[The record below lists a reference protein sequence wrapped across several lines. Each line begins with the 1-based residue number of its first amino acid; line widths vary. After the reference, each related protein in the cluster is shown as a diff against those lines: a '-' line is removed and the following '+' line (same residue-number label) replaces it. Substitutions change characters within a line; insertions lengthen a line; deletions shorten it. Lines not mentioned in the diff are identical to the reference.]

1 MKTLCWS
8 TLLFIPLVL
17 WGCSGD
23 SRNGVVKRVV
33 LPADEVHEGWYFAS
47 GDQVIIQGTV
57 NGDVYVAGGMVQV
70 DGIVNGDLLA
80 AGGAVVINGRVSDD
94 VRAAGGNVECNGS
107 VGKNVTVAG
116 GNVRL
121 SRGAEVGG
129 GVLGAGGDIRIG
141 GIVHEQVMLTGGEAE
156 IEGDVGGDVR
166 FAGGGITT
174 LPGASIRGD
183 LRARLENPDRA
194 QIAPGTVKGSVE
206 LTTERKEARGTIMGY
221 SVMHFWFKIL
231 WALSLLVA
239 AVVLILLFPRAA
251 EDTGRVIWEHPWW
264 SLLWGFVG
272 IGVIPLAVVALCIT
286 VIGIPV
292 GLMVLM
298 LYFWALYLSQLALG
312 IVFGQRVFMPGST
325 GTLLLAALAGIVLV
339 QVLTFVPYL
348 GMVVILAGVLLGLGG
363 ILEVVR
369 GRLVPRESMSPPL
382 A

>member
-129 GVLGAGGDIRIG
+129 VCWVPAGTS
-141 GIVHEQVMLTGGEAE
+141 ESA
-156 IEGDVGGDVR
+156 
-166 FAGGGITT
+166 
-174 LPGASIRGD
+174 ASCT
-183 LRARLENPDRA
+183 N
-194 QIAPGTVKGSVE
+194 K
-206 LTTERKEARGTIMGY
+206 
-221 SVMHFWFKIL
+221 
-231 WALSLLVA
+231 
-239 AVVLILLFPRAA
+239 
-251 EDTGRVIWEHPWW
+251 
-264 SLLWGFVG
+264 
-272 IGVIPLAVVALCIT
+272 
-286 VIGIPV
+286 
-292 GLMVLM
+292 
-298 LYFWALYLSQLALG
+298 
-312 IVFGQRVFMPGST
+312 
-325 GTLLLAALAGIVLV
+325 
-339 QVLTFVPYL
+339 
-348 GMVVILAGVLLGLGG
+348 
-363 ILEVVR
+363 
-369 GRLVPRESMSPPL
+369 
-382 A
+382 

>member
-1 MKTLCWS
+1 MKALCWS
-8 TLLFIPLVL
+8 TLLVIPLFL

-23 SRNGVVKRVV
+23 NRNGVVKRVV

-70 DGIVNGDLLA
+70 DGTVNGDLLA

-107 VGKNVTVAG
+107 VGKNFTVAG

-121 SRGAEVGG
+121 SRGAQVGG
-129 GVLGAGGDIRIG
+129 GVLAAGGEIRIG
-141 GIVHEQVMLTGGEAE
+141 GAVREQVMLTGGEAQ
-156 IEGDVGGDVR
+156 IEGEVGGDVR
-166 FAGGGITT
+166 FVGGGITT
-174 LPGASIRGD
+174 LPGASIDGD
-183 LRARLENPDRA
+183 LRAKLENPDRA
-194 QIAPGTVKGSVE
+194 QISPGTVKGSVE
-206 LTTERKEARGTIMGY
+206 LITERKEARGTIMGF

-231 WALSLLVA
+231 WALSLIVA
-239 AVVLILLFPRAA
+239 AVVLIMLFPRSVD
-251 EDTGRVIWEHPWW
+251 ETGRVIWEHPWW

-272 IGVIPLAVVALCIT
+272 IGVIPLAVIALCVT

-312 IVFGQRVFMPGST
+312 IVFGQRVFVPGST
-325 GTLLLAALAGIVLV
+325 GTLLLAAIAGIVLV

-348 GMVVILAGVLLGLGG
+348 GILLIAAGALLGLGG

-369 GRLVPRESMSPPL
+369 GRLVPRENMSPPL